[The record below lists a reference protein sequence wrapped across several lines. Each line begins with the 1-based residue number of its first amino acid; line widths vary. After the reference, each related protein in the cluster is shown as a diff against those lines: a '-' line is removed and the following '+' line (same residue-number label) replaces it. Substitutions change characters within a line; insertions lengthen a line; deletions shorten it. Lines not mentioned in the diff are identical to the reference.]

1 MSRTLRELYANST
14 QQDEI
19 DALREQL
26 RDGIDVI
33 VFLTLVVDDYSQHQH
48 IGEVAAQKCSTA
60 MEWSKTYLDKLGVK
74 NDTLS
79 P

>member
-26 RDGIDVI
+26 RDGVDVI
-33 VFLTLVVDDYSQHQH
+33 KFLTLVVDDYANNPD
-48 IGEVAAQKCSTA
+48 IGDVALQNSNAA
-60 MEWSKTYLDKLGVK
+60 LEWANTFLNKLGV
-74 NDTLS
+74 NDK
-79 P
+79 

>member
-26 RDGIDVI
+26 KDGIDVI
-33 VFLTLVVDDYSQHQH
+33 RFLRLVVNDYSNNQDTGDIATQNRN
-48 IGEVAAQKCSTA
+48 AA
-60 MEWSKTYLDKLGVK
+60 MEWSKTYLQKLVDHGS
-74 NDTLS
+74 N
-79 P
+79 

>member
-26 RDGIDVI
+26 KDGIDVI
-33 VFLTLVVDDYSQHQH
+33 RFLRLVVNDYSNNQDTGDIATQNRN
-48 IGEVAAQKCSTA
+48 AA
-60 MEWSKTYLDKLGVK
+60 MEWSKTYLHKLGVDHGS
-74 NDTLS
+74 N
-79 P
+79 